1 MPEDCNCEIFQTV
14 FYDVVL
20 ALISGVVA
28 SLLTTVLLKCFE
40 KQKAKRILLNNF
52 RFMESI
58 DESHM
63 FARYFLMSAK
73 PILRYYGGVEWFHFP
88 GKVESGRKENFWKDE
103 KCQKDILRF
112 LKQNKR
118 DVETIIS
125 VITSKKNDVLYET
138 INKSLGISF
147 DQNLCNISDN
157 LKNRS
162 HNFIDDDL
170 KLNIDKLLEDKN
182 ISLIYYRLF
191 DIFAYI
197 SYLFDLYAFLG
208 VESKLNNSF
217 DANLELIKKKYP
229 EQK

>member
-20 ALISGVVA
+20 ALISGVIA

-125 VITSKKNDVLYET
+125 VITSEKNDVLYET